1 MTLRYHWLCRLGM
14 LGCVGLVA
22 AGCATMDPPALTALN
37 QANDAIGASKKA
49 GAAER
54 FPEEFAALETRYLEA
69 RGVFYACRESQAADL
84 ARAVMDDA
92 KGLGAKR
99 AMAPKAAPM
108 PPPPPPNQ
116 PPVARLSAP
125 GTGDVNHLLRFQ
137 GDASSDPDGDKLS
150 YMWDFGDG
158 MSARFSFPTSTHRY
172 ARVGNYTV
180 RLTVDDGR
188 GGTDST
194 STLVQISQR
203 LIIISDVLF
212 DTNKATLKP
221 GASEILGNVVR
232 QLQAEPSFQLALVG
246 HTDSQGA
253 AAYNLRLSEQRA
265 SAVRNFL
272 VTNGIAA
279 HRISINWKG
288 ETEPVASNDTNA
300 GRAQNRRTEITLKP
314 PAM

>member
-14 LGCVGLVA
+14 LGGVGLVA
-22 AGCATMDPPALTALN
+22 VGCATMDPPALTALN
-37 QANDAIGASKKA
+37 QANDAIVASKKA

-54 FPEEFAALETRYLEA
+54 FPAEFAALETRYLEA
-69 RGVFYACRESQAADL
+69 RGIFYACRESQAADL
-84 ARAVMDDA
+84 ARALMADA

-108 PPPPPPNQ
+108 PPPPPPANR

-137 GDASSDPDGDKLS
+137 GDASSDPDGDTLS

-172 ARVGNYTV
+172 ARVGNYNV

-194 STLVQISQR
+194 STLVQISRR

-212 DTNKATLKP
+212 DTNKAILKP
-221 GASEILGNVVR
+221 GASEILARIEDAQQDIDPQVR
-232 QLQAEPSFQLALVG
+232 EVAENLLAKGQAINKLAEIVGGVQILGLEVMQMIRDLVMNMG
-246 HTDSQGA
+246 HF
-253 AAYNLRLSEQRA
+253 RA
-265 SAVRNFL
+265 S
-272 VTNGIAA
+272 
-279 HRISINWKG
+279 
-288 ETEPVASNDTNA
+288 
-300 GRAQNRRTEITLKP
+300 RRLGL
-314 PAM
+314 